1 MTHFLAPI
9 KRQAQKHWPWWCLY
23 AGAAILL
30 GMAGAWFGSQYLFAG
45 LIALACTIVIAF
57 NPVAGMYLLTF
68 FLPFERIGSIDLM
81 GVTIRI
87 SQVVAILTI
96 ATWCV
101 RGLWLGSFKFRP
113 YPLLMPLAGFV
124 AVASLAVTNAPNL
137 ERSVLVTIFI
147 LFTIGVSV
155 ILPSIIRHTNQVEK
169 LVTILLISMAVVCL
183 FGIYQ
188 FLGDIVGL
196 PTSLTGLR
204 PQYTKDILG
213 FPRIQ
218 STAPEPLYFANY
230 LLLPLSITVGLWLSR
245 TSRFKPVW
253 LLLLV
258 LLGGVNFILTV
269 SRGGYIALAA
279 TLGILALVYIKQL
292 LRPRILIPIVL
303 CLAVAGGVA
312 YRFLNLTEQLET
324 YTTHVTNIFGGASYE
339 ERVETYTIAERIW
352 LQHPWIGIGPGSF
365 GPYAANHPLITPS
378 EGYKIVNNEY
388 IELLAETGILG
399 LICILVMVV
408 MLYVRS
414 WKAIRKTTNPFLRA
428 VLIALLAAMT
438 GILVQYNTF
447 SVLYIMHIWFT
458 IGLMVSIQN
467 IILHGDYQ

>member
-1 MTHFLAPI
+1 MTQYLAI
-9 KRQAQKHWPWWCLY
+9 VKQQVRRHWAWWCLY
-23 AGAAILL
+23 ALAAVGL
-30 GMAGAWFGSQYLFAG
+30 GIAGAFFGSQYLFAG
-45 LIALACTIVIAF
+45 LIGLVCAMVIAF

-68 FLPFERIGSIDLM
+68 FLPFERIGSIDVV

-87 SQVVAILTI
+87 SQVVAILTVV
-96 ATWCV
+96 TWCV

-113 YPLLMPLAGFV
+113 YPLLLPLAGFV
-124 AVASLAVTNAPNL
+124 AVACLAITNAPNL
-137 ERSVLVTIFI
+137 QRSVLVTTFT

-155 ILPSIIRHTNQVEK
+155 ILPSIIRHTTQVEK
-169 LVTILLISMAVVCL
+169 LIGILLVSMAVVCV

-188 FLGDIVGL
+188 FLGDSAGL
-196 PTSLTGLR
+196 STSLTGLR

-218 STAPEPLYFANY
+218 STALEPLYFANY
-230 LLLPLSITVGLWLSR
+230 LLLPLSITIGLWLSR
-245 TSRFKPVW
+245 SSRFKPLW
-253 LLLLV
+253 LLSLV

-279 TLGILALVYIKQL
+279 TLGILAVVYIKQL
-292 LRPRILIPIVL
+292 LRPRILIPIL
-303 CLAVAGGVA
+303 LSLIIAGGVA

-324 YTTHVTNIFGGASYE
+324 YTTHVTNIFSGASYE

-378 EGYKIVNNEY
+378 EGFKIVNNEY

-399 LICILVMVV
+399 LTFIIIMLVM
-408 MLYVRS
+408 LLVRS
-414 WKAIRKTTNPFLRA
+414 WKAIRKTTNPLLRT
-428 VLIALLAAMT
+428 VMIALVAAMI

>member
-1 MTHFLAPI
+1 M
-9 KRQAQKHWPWWCLY
+9 
-23 AGAAILL
+23 
-30 GMAGAWFGSQYLFAG
+30 
-45 LIALACTIVIAF
+45 
-57 NPVAGMYLLTF
+57 
-68 FLPFERIGSIDLM
+68 
-81 GVTIRI
+81 

-96 ATWCV
+96 TDWCA

-113 YPLLMPLAGFV
+113 YPLLLPLAGFV
-124 AVASLAVTNAPNL
+124 AVACLAVTNAPNL
-137 ERSVLVTIFI
+137 QRSVLVTTFI

-155 ILPSIIRHTNQVEK
+155 ILPSIIRHTTQVEK
-169 LVTILLISMAVVCL
+169 LIGILLVSMAVVCV

-188 FLGDIVGL
+188 FLGDIAGL

-218 STAPEPLYFANY
+218 STALEPLYFANY
-230 LLLPLSITVGLWLSR
+230 LLLPLSITIGLWLSR
-245 TSRFKPVW
+245 SSRFKPLW

-292 LRPRILIPIVL
+292 LQPRILIPIML
-303 CLAVAGGVA
+303 CLVIAGGVA

-324 YTTHVTNIFGGASYE
+324 YTTHVTNIFGGASFE

-365 GPYAANHPLITPS
+365 G
-378 EGYKIVNNEY
+378 V
-388 IELLAETGILG
+388 
-399 LICILVMVV
+399 CC
-408 MLYVRS
+408 
-414 WKAIRKTTNPFLRA
+414 
-428 VLIALLAAMT
+428 
-438 GILVQYNTF
+438 
-447 SVLYIMHIWFT
+447 
-458 IGLMVSIQN
+458 
-467 IILHGDYQ
+467 